1 MTFIR
6 VGEQQDFHFLNDV
19 LLHPELQ
26 LGCIVSF
33 KVYQQLDCLFY
44 DIELIPFLLY
54 RTDPFLLIELIP
66 FYFIELIPLYFIEQI
81 DSYDIELI
89 PFYHFQ

>member
-26 LGCIVSF
+26 LGCMVSF
-33 KVYQQLDCLFY
+33 KVYQHLDCRFY
-44 DIELIPFLLY
+44 DIELILFY
-54 RTDPFLLIELIP
+54 FIELIP